1 MRFSVR
7 FQRALGEFI
16 IRDILQTLL
25 GDVASRSA
33 VAVFL
38 CFYGGR
44 IHVFFCIKKQVL
56 ASYKIT
62 MKILGLTFW
71 LHCLLLTGCSCLS
84 LNVSYKCINY

>member
-1 MRFSVR
+1 MFFNRL
-7 FQRALGEFI
+7 QRYFTCI
-16 IRDILQTLL
+16 TT
-25 GDVASRSA
+25 
-33 VAVFL
+33 VFL

-56 ASYKIT
+56 AAYKIT